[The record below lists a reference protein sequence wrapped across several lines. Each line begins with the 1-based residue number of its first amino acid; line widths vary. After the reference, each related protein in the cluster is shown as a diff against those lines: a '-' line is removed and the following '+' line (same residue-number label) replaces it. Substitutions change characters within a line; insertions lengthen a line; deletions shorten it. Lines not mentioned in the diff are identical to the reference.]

1 VGIPTAYRAMSRYTL
16 MKYTQDQLEQGKRA
30 VREYVDRTGYG
41 SYISDQVCGEITE
54 SVLEAIDG

>member
-1 VGIPTAYRAMSRYTL
+1 M
-16 MKYTQDQLEQGKRA
+16 MKYTQEQLEQGKRA

-41 SYISDQVCGEITE
+41 SYISDRVCTEITE